1 MVPAM
6 NASTDRGDMTSERF
20 KTIQTGGTGM
30 MTDDGRLVA
39 TSATR
44 NVDAIVSVLS
54 SYVPPKGRALEI
66 ASGSGQ
72 HITRYAA
79 EFPRVHWQPSD
90 LDPVKIASIKS
101 WVEQSGLANLAD
113 PVTLDASKSGWAAD
127 YQPLDLIVIVNLL
140 HLISAAEMA
149 RIVVESSKALAQG
162 GALLIYGPFLR
173 GDRFASDGDERFH
186 HSLSTQ
192 DPDIGYKSFES
203 VQAVQAEA
211 GLSPNAPHEMP
222 ANNLMLS
229 ARKL

>member
-1 MVPAM
+1 VAP
-6 NASTDRGDMTSERF
+6 ASTLRATPPSSPVSIGNP
-20 KTIQTGGTGM
+20 
-30 MTDDGRLVA
+30 A
-39 TSATR
+39 TSIR
-44 NVDAIVSVLS
+44 SRS
-54 SYVPPKGRALEI
+54 PAL
-66 ASGSGQ
+66 
-72 HITRYAA
+72 T
-79 EFPRVHWQPSD
+79 
-90 LDPVKIASIKS
+90 
-101 WVEQSGLANLAD
+101 D